1 MSEWRAIGKRGDDE
15 QAGWLERLE
24 KHPRRAAFERRQ
36 SGALPTDGTARLMI
50 GWLKLQKRA
59 RQWRHVKPA
68 VWS

>member
-15 QAGWLERLE
+15 QAGWLERL
-24 KHPRRAAFERRQ
+24 KNIPDGRLLNVVKAA
-36 SGALPTDGTARLMI
+36 LCPTDGTARLMI